1 MRAIVH
7 IAGVKVRDHVLYGAT
22 ERVGLVPEREEE
34 ERGDHACG
42 EVRGKNE
49 NPSDDERYDIRV
61 M

>member
-1 MRAIVH
+1 MH